1 MDSDNIFAYE
11 TLALDKGSVRSVD
24 DNGFLHVRIS
34 PLTRVQVAPYY
45 GKEIPG
51 WQKLG
56 LDPDKV
62 YKGYRPESELKKAN
76 TVNSINGIPIQLRHH
91 PDFADNPAKDTRI
104 GATGTDGAF
113 KYPYLMNS
121 LHFFDKKAKDLIE
134 SEGMRELSLAYRYK
148 PDFSQ
153 PGVTENGQ
161 PYDFI
166 MRDISGNHL
175 ALVEQGRAGHEVLV
189 YDHKRSDMEKDEMTN
204 LVNDALDKKLSG
216 IVNALNK
223 LTERVNKY
231 AANFKDEEP
240 EEEKVTETEEEAE
253 EIVTDKC
260 GGKKT
265 AKDKKPVKQVDEE
278 GEEVEEVID
287 LSDKAEKLPDTKPEN
302 KKKAEKV
309 ETETEEVEDIED
321 IEEESETEETA
332 EELKKKGLRKV
343 SEDEEEVKETEEK
356 VEKKQV
362 LAEGEKKADNDSK
375 FMEQVKVLMK
385 KAGIDENAPEDI
397 KSAFINGIKVSGA
410 FNKNLMA
417 QDGQPNDVYSLE
429 DVNNAY
435 EVARTDIMAE
445 IEAIEAVKPV
455 MGKIEIG
462 AYDSAEDVYKAA
474 CDELDIACDSASA
487 RTAYEAYM
495 KAQKKNLHNSG
506 ASQKATEVKSDL
518 LSDILN
524 SVNVD

>member
-1 MDSDNIFAYE
+1 MTISDNDFTYE

-24 DNGFLHVRIS
+24 DNGFLHVKIS
-34 PLTRVQVAPYY
+34 PLTRVQVAPYF

-56 LDPDKV
+56 LDANRV
-62 YKGYRPESELKKAN
+62 YKGYRPESELKKLS

-104 GATGTDGAF
+104 GATGTDGEF

-153 PGVTENGQ
+153 SGVTENGQ
-161 PYDFI
+161 AYDFV

-189 YDHKRSDMEKDEMTN
+189 YDSKRSDMEKDEIAN
-204 LVNDALDKKLSG
+204 LVNDALDKKLSS
-216 IVNALNK
+216 ILNAFGTLAD
-223 LTERVNKY
+223 RVNKY
-231 AANFKDEEP
+231 IAKNSEA
-240 EEEKVTETEEEAE
+240 EKVEETEEAE
-253 EIVTDKC
+253 EVISDKCAADKC

-309 ETETEEVEDIED
+309 ETEAEEVEDFD
-321 IEEESETEETA
+321 DESEAEEETA
-332 EELKKKGLRKV
+332 EELKKKGIRKV
-343 SEDEEEVKETEEK
+343 SEDEEEAEIEVTEKETE
-356 VEKKQV
+356 KK
-362 LAEGEKKADNDSK
+362 AESGEKDGK
-375 FMEQVKVLMK
+375 FMETVKKYMK
-385 KAGIDENAPEDI
+385 KGGIDEDAPDDI
-397 KSAFINGIKVSGA
+397 KESFINGLRVAGV

-417 QDGQPNDVYSLE
+417 QDEAAEVYSLE

-435 EVARTDIMAE
+435 EVARNDVMAE
-445 IEAIEAVKPV
+445 LEAIEAVKPV
-455 MGKIEIG
+455 MGNVKIG
-462 AYDSAEDVYKAA
+462 AYDSADDVYKAA
-474 CDELDIACDSASA
+474 CDELDITCDSASA

-506 ASQKATEVKSDL
+506 ASSKATEVKSDV
-518 LSDILN
+518 LSDML
-524 SVNVD
+524 SRVNVD

>member
-24 DNGFLHVRIS
+24 DNGFLHVKIS

-56 LDPDKV
+56 LTANKV
-62 YKGYRPESELKKAN
+62 YYGYRPESELKKAD

-153 PGVTENGQ
+153 SGVTENGQ

-189 YDHKRSDMEKDEMTN
+189 YDHKRSDMDKDEIAN

-223 LTERVNKY
+223 VVDRFNKY
-231 AANFKDEEP
+231 AEKNTEA
-240 EEEKVTETEEEAE
+240 EKVEETEEAE

-287 LSDKAEKLPDTKPEN
+287 LSDKDEKLPDTKPEN

-309 ETETEEVEDIED
+309 ETEAEEVEDFD
-321 IEEESETEETA
+321 DESEAEEETA
-332 EELKKKGLRKV
+332 EELEKKGIRKV
-343 SEDEEEVKETEEK
+343 SEDEEEIETEETKEVK
-356 VEKKQV
+356 VEKKPV
-362 LAEGEKKADNDSK
+362 LAKGEKAKSEDGD
-375 FMEQVKVLMK
+375 FMKRVAVLMK

-397 KSAFINGIKVSGA
+397 KSAFTKGLEVSGA
-410 FNKNLMA
+410 LKKNLMA
-417 QDGQPNDVYSLE
+417 QDEAAEVYSLE
-429 DVNNAY
+429 DINNAY
-435 EVARTDIMAE
+435 EVARNDVMAE
-445 IEAIEAVKPV
+445 LEAIEAVKPV

-474 CDELDIACDSASA
+474 CDELEIACDSASA

-524 SVNVD
+524 RVNVD

>member
-24 DNGFLHVRIS
+24 DNGFLHVKIS

-56 LDPDKV
+56 LTANKV
-62 YKGYRPESELKKAN
+62 YYGYRPESELKKAD

-153 PGVTENGQ
+153 SGVTENGQ
-161 PYDFI
+161 AYDFI

-189 YDHKRSDMEKDEMTN
+189 YDHKRSDMDKDEMTN

-240 EEEKVTETEEEAE
+240 EEEKVTETEEAE

-309 ETETEEVEDIED
+309 ETETEEVEDFD
-321 IEEESETEETA
+321 EESEAEEETA
-332 EELKKKGLRKV
+332 EELEKKGLRKV
-343 SEDEEEVKETEEK
+343 SEDEEEIEAEETKEVK
-356 VEKKQV
+356 VEKKPV
-362 LAEGEKKADNDSK
+362 LAKGEKANGEDGD
-375 FMEQVKVLMK
+375 FMKRVKVLMK
-385 KAGIDENAPEDI
+385 KAGIDENAPEDV
-397 KSAFINGIKVSGA
+397 KAAFINGIKVSGA

-417 QDGQPNDVYSLE
+417 QDEAAEVYSLE
-429 DVNNAY
+429 DINNAY
-435 EVARTDIMAE
+435 EVARNDVMAE
-445 IEAIEAVKPV
+445 IEAIEAVRPV

-518 LSDILN
+518 LSEILN
-524 SVNVD
+524 RVNVD